1 MSFCSILFREPDGGA
16 TAVTREAPAFFP
28 DLNLDQIVEAVTA
41 EWKEYDLAPFFYSP
55 LTDVDSIAYRQE
67 VLQDLEETS
76 LREAIRQFSEGM
88 REMRKCSLKAK
99 EFAQFKYAPERWFL
113 CAVDVYL
120 DAIQRLSEILDS
132 CPISS
137 RGFIALRAYLSA
149 YRRSTA
155 FQKLASET
163 EKCNSDLSSIQ
174 YCVLLRNGG
183 ITVSR
188 YSGEPDYSSAVEASF
203 EKFHPIDAR
212 GRRAPRHGSQEMNH
226 VQAQVLDALAQLY
239 PEIFHALS
247 QFHSLHQNYLDEAVV
262 RFDREVQFYVAYLTF
277 IEKFQRAGLTFS
289 RPQLSRTSKEVRCH
303 NGFDLALAQLLIT
316 RSAKVVPNDFHLSGT
331 ERILVVTGPNQGGKT
346 TFARMFGQMHYLA
359 SLGCTVP
366 GTDVRLF
373 AFDQLFSH
381 FERHEDIRNMRGKLQ
396 DDLVRVRHILDAAT
410 PGSLIVMNEMF
421 SSTTVKDALYL
432 SAKVMNRVCTLDVLC
447 VWVTFLDELAS
458 FNEKTV
464 SMVSTVD
471 PGNPAVRTYKVERK
485 AADGLAYALAIAL
498 KYRVTYD
505 CLKER
510 IKA

>member
-1 MSFCSILFREPDGGA
+1 MSFNSILFRELDA
-16 TAVTREAPAFFP
+16 AAAAVTCEAPAYFA

-67 VLQDLEETS
+67 VLQDLEES
-76 LREAIRQFSEGM
+76 SVREAIRQFCERM
-88 REMRKCSLKAK
+88 REMRKCWLKAK
-99 EFAQFKYAPERWFL
+99 EFAQFKYAQERWFL
-113 CAVDVYL
+113 CAVELYI
-120 DAIQRLSEILDS
+120 DAIRRLSEVLHS
-132 CPISS
+132 CPTSS

-149 YRRSTA
+149 YSRSTA

-163 EKCNSDLSSIQ
+163 EKCKSDLSSVQ

-183 ITVSR
+183 VTVSR
-188 YSGEPDYSSAVEASF
+188 YSGEPDYGGAVDESF
-203 EKFHPIDAR
+203 KKFRPIDSVGHR
-212 GRRAPRHGSQEMNH
+212 TSRRRLPEMNH
-226 VQAQVLDALAQLY
+226 IQAQVLDGLAQLY
-239 PEIFHALS
+239 PDIFHALS
-247 QFHSLHQNYLDEAVV
+247 LFHSSHQDYLDEAVV
-262 RFDREVQFYVAYLTF
+262 RFDREIHFYVAYLIF

-289 RPQLSRTSKEVRCH
+289 RPQLSRTSKEVHCH
-303 NGFDLALAQLLIT
+303 SGFDLALAHQLFDRRT
-316 RSAKVVPNDFHLSGT
+316 RVVTNDFHLNGT

-381 FERHEDIRNMRGKLQ
+381 FERHEDIRNLRGKLQ

-410 PGSLIVMNEMF
+410 PASLIVMNEMF
-421 SSTTVKDALYL
+421 SSTTIKDATYL
-432 SAKVMNRVCTLDVLC
+432 SAQIMSRISKLDALC

-471 PGNPAVRTYKVERK
+471 SQNTTVRTYKVVRR